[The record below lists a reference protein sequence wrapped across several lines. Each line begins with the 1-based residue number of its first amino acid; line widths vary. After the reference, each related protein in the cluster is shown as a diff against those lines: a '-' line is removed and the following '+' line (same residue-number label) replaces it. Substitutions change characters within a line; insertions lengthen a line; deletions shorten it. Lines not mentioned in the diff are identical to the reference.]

1 MKEFKQN
8 IKDENQEEV
17 TQIKIGEYQDID
29 EFIDEEI
36 LKKDFAISKDLIQY
50 TILLL
55 EDSAEIAREKIEEDY
70 SDLDYD
76 LERQKLNGLCEVVL
90 KTLKNHNADLISE
103 TEAMS
108 IVQAGYKKLIKWL
121 DYDIMICYNC
131 KRRNRDWDNE
141 VLSGCSHCDISYV
154 D

>member
-1 MKEFKQN
+1 MKE
-8 IKDENQEEV
+8 I

-29 EFIDEEI
+29 EFIDKEI
-36 LKKDFAISKDLIQY
+36 IGKEYSISQDFIRY

-55 EDSAEIAREKIEEDY
+55 EDSAELTRERIDENYAE
-70 SDLDYD
+70 LDYD
-76 LERQKLNGLCEVVL
+76 VERKQLNNLCEVAL
-90 KTLKNHNADLISE
+90 KVIKNHDADLISE
-103 TEAMS
+103 ADAMS

-131 KRRNRDWDNE
+131 KRRNRYWDNE